1 MKVKVFDM
9 EGKAVTETIGSA
21 MFDVAMNTDL
31 VAQGLRVQMA
41 NRRNPIAHTKTR
53 GEVSGGGRKPFK
65 QKGTG
70 NARAGSTR
78 SPLWSGGGIT
88 FGPRSVRNFK
98 LRMPQKMTQLGIK
111 MLLADKARENKLI
124 VLKSFE
130 LAQISTVQAQT
141 ILTKLPIEGK
151 ILVILPKV
159 DVNIELSLTNL
170 PYIKMIHAENI
181 NLFDIANYDFILT
194 TVEGIKKIEA
204 ILAGQ
209 VESMKKNDKVKEDK
223 E

>member
-130 LAQISTVQAQT
+130 LAKISTVQAQT

-181 NLFDIANYDFILT
+181 NLFDMANYDFILT

-209 VESMKKNDKVKEDK
+209 VKPMEKNDKVKEDK